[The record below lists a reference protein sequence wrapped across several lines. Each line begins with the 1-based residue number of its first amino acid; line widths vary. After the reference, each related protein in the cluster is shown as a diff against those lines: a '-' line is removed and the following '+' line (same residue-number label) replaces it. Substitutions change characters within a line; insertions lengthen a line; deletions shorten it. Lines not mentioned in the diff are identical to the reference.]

1 MNGND
6 STSSVCDQEL
16 EAVVVV
22 GGPVV
27 GSADDTLGQLLQGFR
42 AYLLIVANQELA
54 SDLRGK
60 CGASDVV
67 QETFREAHRDWN
79 AFRGKTVNDVRAWLR
94 GILLN
99 NVRDVTRS
107 YRQSKRKTGLE
118 VPIRTRTLHSLID
131 PELTPSASASA
142 REEAGTIARAIAGLP
157 ADYRR
162 VIELRSRENQSFKE
176 IGRVLG
182 RSPDAVRMLWFRA
195 IESLRRELVKPDA
208 T

>member
-1 MNGND
+1 MNGNS
-6 STSSVCDQEL
+6 STSSVCDEEFQ
-16 EAVVVV
+16 AGTV
-22 GGPVV
+22 GLPVV
-27 GSADDTLGQLLQGFR
+27 GTADDAIGQLLQGFR
-42 AYLLIVANQELA
+42 AYLLIVAREELA
-54 SDLRGK
+54 ADLRGK

-67 QETFREAHRDWN
+67 QETFREAHRDWK
-79 AFRGKTVNDVRAWLR
+79 AFRGKTVGDVRAWLR

-99 NVRDVTRS
+99 NVRDVTKS
-107 YRQSKRKTGLE
+107 YRQTKRNAGLE
-118 VPIRTRTLHSLID
+118 VPIGTGTLHSLID

-142 REEAGTIARAIAGLP
+142 REEAGAIARAIAGLP

-162 VIELRSRENQSFKE
+162 VIELRSRENLPFQE
-176 IGRVLG
+176 IGRVLD